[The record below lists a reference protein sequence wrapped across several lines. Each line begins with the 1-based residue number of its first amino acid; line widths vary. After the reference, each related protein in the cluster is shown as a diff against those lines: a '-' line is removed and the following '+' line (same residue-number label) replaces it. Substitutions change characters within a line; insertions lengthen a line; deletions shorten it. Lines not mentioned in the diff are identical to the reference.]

1 MFYPTTCVRLE
12 YGFHMHW
19 MLSGFSRR
27 LGYPRSLAAGAAR
40 VLSGSARR
48 VDLPAR
54 LGAYALKPA
63 IPSAG
68 GGVTSASPRRCMRK
82 LRNVDRIFH
91 LPRLSAYH

>member
-12 YGFHMHW
+12 YGFRMCW

-27 LGYPRSLAAGAAR
+27 HGCPRSLGAGAHR
-40 VLSGSARR
+40 VLSGSALR

-54 LGAYALKPA
+54 IYAYTLKPA

-68 GGVTSASPRRCMRK
+68 GGVTSASPRRHMRK